1 MNKRQFRSMKLTNKT
16 HYETRLLRKLLTVC
30 LREFRRREG
39 DPRQIRHLEVTVE
52 HGRSKWIGGRAY
64 LNGRFVRMILPKN
77 FERYTSGNAPQ
88 VFARIFIHELGHC
101 VGMRHMKGH
110 AGEGEFWE
118 WIRANIDEERF
129 PLPIAESKRKPKG
142 PLQEKRYL
150 QAVANSKRAET
161 RLKRAQTLAKKWRT
175 KVRYYERALAA
186 KREKGERDCQ
196 SQKTSRRK

>member
-1 MNKRQFRSMKLTNKT
+1 MKLTNKT
-16 HYETRLLRKLLTVC
+16 HFSTAALRKLLTVC
-30 LREFRRREG
+30 LREFRRREVNPWQL
-39 DPRQIRHLEVTVE
+39 DHIEVTVM
-52 HGRSKWIGGRAY
+52 HGRSKWIAGRAWI
-64 LNGRFVRMILPKN
+64 NNRFVRMILPKKFTAYN
-77 FERYTSGNAPQ
+77 VDAAQ
-88 VFARIFIHELGHC
+88 AFARVFIHELGHC

-110 AGEGEFWE
+110 AGEREFKE